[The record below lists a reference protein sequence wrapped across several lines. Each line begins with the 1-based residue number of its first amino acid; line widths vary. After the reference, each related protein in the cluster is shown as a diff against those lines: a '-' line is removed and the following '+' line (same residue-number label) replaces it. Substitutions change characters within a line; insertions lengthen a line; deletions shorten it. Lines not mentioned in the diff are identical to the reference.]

1 MLWSICLLARFAI
14 RSWPNRDIYCDH
26 ASLHHHSFSQKK
38 RGCQMAMTS
47 NSGAS
52 CHQQSQAAIFPQFRE
67 RPLSRSR
74 KIRAKL
80 TAPILE
86 ANSSKAPQQDQKSS
100 RNVWI
105 KWSNWMNNKRTA
117 PSSISGAKPPTK
129 TVLCGFGT
137 WVLSLQDF
145 LEITCEFGLVCLSL
159 WISLGNRSSK
169 IMALTS
175 SMSGSLTGGLRSDAI
190 GSTVT
195 AWPPKACRSGT
206 SGPHSVCSH
215 LTPWHLNGSSS
226 YNRLAVDDI

>member
-1 MLWSICLLARFAI
+1 MPDGHDIQLWSNSQLWCILPPLAE
-14 RSWPNRDIYCDH
+14 RSGYLSTISRTATVPVTEDTCKAD
-26 ASLHHHSFSQKK
+26 
-38 RGCQMAMTS
+38 GS
-47 NSGAS
+47 NSRS
-52 CHQQSQAAIFPQFRE
+52 QFQQSPWAG
-67 RPLSRSR
+67 
-74 KIRAKL
+74 K
-80 TAPILE
+80 
-86 ANSSKAPQQDQKSS
+86 DQKSS
-100 RNVWI
+100 PNVWI

-145 LEITCEFGLVCLSL
+145 REITCEFGLVCLSL